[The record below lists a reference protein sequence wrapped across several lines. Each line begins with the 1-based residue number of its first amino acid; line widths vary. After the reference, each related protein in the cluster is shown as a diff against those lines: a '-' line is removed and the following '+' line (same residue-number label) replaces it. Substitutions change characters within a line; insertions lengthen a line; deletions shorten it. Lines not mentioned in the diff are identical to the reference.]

1 MKKMMKKFTCAFFA
15 IALVMGGALPVAALA
30 DGKVEVTNV
39 AISIDEPAIGNTP
52 DITPTLVS
60 EPTGSATIDQ
70 FNWGV
75 TSEENY
81 DSENILNSGWSV
93 LDTNNKFE
101 AGKYYLLILH
111 IDTEGT
117 FAYDVTD
124 TCNGQRA
131 VLKTIDDYAID
142 LYYVFHL
149 SASSSFVKGNV
160 KYVIQNGTKNVYIKA
175 NSKKIKKLAIPATV
189 KGNDGNTYKVTGVAK
204 KGFKNCKKLTKV
216 SGGAN
221 INEICANA
229 FSGCKN
235 LKKATFKSKA
245 LKKIGKNAFAKTKKL
260 TKVTIKKTTKL
271 KTVKGAFKKAGK
283 NSGKNLTIK
292 VKSSKK
298 KAYKKL
304 ILKKGGNKKVKVK

>member
-1 MKKMMKKFTCAFFA
+1 M
-15 IALVMGGALPVAALA
+15 
-30 DGKVEVTNV
+30 EVTNV
-39 AISIDEPAIGNTP
+39 AISVTEPAVGNMPDASPTVVSTP
-52 DITPTLVS
+52 DA
-60 EPTGSATIDQ
+60 SADLDQ
-70 FNWGV
+70 VVWLV
-75 TSEENY
+75 TSEQDYNA
-81 DSENILNSGWSV
+81 DDISQSNWSLV
-93 LDTNNKFE
+93 DGNDKFE
-101 AGKYYLLILH
+101 AGKYYAFIVQL
-111 IDTEGT
+111 TTRGV
-117 FAYDVTD
+117 FADDIKD
-124 TCNGQRA
+124 TCNGQKA
-131 VLKTIDDYAID
+131 VLKYFQSDNTVLG

-298 KAYKKL
+298 KGSVPKF
-304 ILKKGGNKKVKVK
+304 V